1 MFKRIFGYL
10 GHAPSHSLVSVVKG
24 ASDAF
29 VPLLETEAL
38 LGFILANS
46 CFPLQGA
53 RAVSKGARQGVGEA
67 ASTSGSG
74 EPQKAD
80 AQQPD
85 LMAESQSYL
94 QACHRQPGESRTSA
108 RRRLLKAEVSSV
120 CPSGL

>member
-10 GHAPSHSLVSVVKG
+10 GRAPSHSLVSVVTG

-80 AQQPD
+80 AQVGRASHSHPAGSLAD
-85 LMAESQSYL
+85 
-94 QACHRQPGESRTSA
+94 CGRVH
-108 RRRLLKAEVSSV
+108 VSV
-120 CPSGL
+120 